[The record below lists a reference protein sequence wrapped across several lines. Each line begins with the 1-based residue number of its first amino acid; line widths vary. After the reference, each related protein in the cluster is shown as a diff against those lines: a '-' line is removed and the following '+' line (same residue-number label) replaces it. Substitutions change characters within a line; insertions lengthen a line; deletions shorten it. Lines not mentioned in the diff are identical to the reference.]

1 MRTRAPPFHAWESP
15 RAEFAACYAN
25 DARPVGLSGK
35 RPPIE
40 GRAAI
45 RRAYA
50 SLAAKEPRAFGVEIL
65 RRTVSGSIVVDLER
79 TLVTR
84 GVAPGSPAPRKSPR
98 TQKPCWGSYPSSSTT
113 RGITSRPSMSNSP
126 TQIGNLKRRRP
137 ALPGLT

>member
-65 RRTVSGSIVVDLER
+65 RRTVSGPIVVDLER
-79 TLVTR
+79 TLVTC
-84 GVAPGSPAPRKSPR
+84 GVAPGRLRRASRHAPRNPAGGAIRPARPRAASPR
-98 TQKPCWGSYPSSSTT
+98 A
-113 RGITSRPSMSNSP
+113 
-126 TQIGNLKRRRP
+126 RR
-137 ALPGLT
+137 